1 MFNILLF
8 NNLKYTKNKLLM
20 NFSIKKYSQNI
31 NKKYITQFYP
41 SIYNNVIKDLINNDE
56 IEKYIFGNNIN
67 NIEFEIKNDD
77 DLDSLF
83 QKHKNIISYKSYKY
97 NNINIKIENNKIY
110 DKIKKYN
117 IKNISI
123 NGYENDYLLKKNEN
137 LINEIIKNSDKD
149 IKFKI
154 YLPCYLF
161 LNCSYE
167 TRQNDVFTII
177 NKIEQ
182 YYHSY
187 ENLQEICLVNNSEK
201 MSYNDFKSIIDG
213 VKLKIPLDFI
223 SFQNNSYK
231 MEFLNKKLFYYCLD
245 NNINKFN
252 VNIFNNRYDIKK
264 ESIMFD
270 KEYKLYKL
278 NKLIETYEYEKK
290 FNIKNLI

>member
-8 NNLKYTKNKLLM
+8 RYLKNIKNKTFIH
-20 NFSIKKYSQNI
+20 FSVKKYGEII
-31 NKKYITQFYP
+31 NKKYITEFYP
-41 SIYNNVIKDLINNDE
+41 STYNNVIKNLINNDE
-56 IEKYIFGNNIN
+56 MEKYIFGNNIN
-67 NIEFEIKNDD
+67 NIEFEIKNENDID
-77 DLDSLF
+77 NLF

-97 NNINIKIENNKIY
+97 NNINIKVENNKIY

-117 IKNISI
+117 IKKISI
-123 NGYENDYLLKKNEN
+123 NGYENDYILKKNEI
-137 LINEIIKNSDKD
+137 LINDIIKNSDKD

-182 YYHSY
+182 YYHMY
-187 ENLQEICLVNNSEK
+187 DNLEEICLVNNSEK

-213 VKLKIPLDFI
+213 IKLKIPLDFI

-231 MEFLNKKLFYYCLD
+231 MEYINKKLFNYCLD

-252 VNIFNNRYDIKK
+252 VNIFKNRYDIKK
-264 ESIMFD
+264 GSIILD
-270 KEYKLYKL
+270 KEYKLYEL

-290 FNIKNLI
+290 FNKKDFL